1 MMFMISSNNL
11 SFFVCLEVWHQFDG
25 VCYIYGERRW
35 WERFYDYFRS
45 EETLENRS
53 AAVLAYLPKW
63 KGFLVGEALEEM
75 DATKALAEL
84 DRVVDGLTYSWVME
98 GGLFLE
104 KRQPAYFKIN
114 TVN

>member
-1 MMFMISSNNL
+1 M
-11 SFFVCLEVWHQFDG
+11 
-25 VCYIYGERRW
+25 
-35 WERFYDYFRS
+35 
-45 EETLENRS
+45 ENRS

-84 DRVVDGLTYSWVME
+84 DRVVDGLTNSWVME
-98 GGLFLE
+98 AGVFLE

>member
-1 MMFMISSNNL
+1 M
-11 SFFVCLEVWHQFDG
+11 
-25 VCYIYGERRW
+25 
-35 WERFYDYFRS
+35 
-45 EETLENRS
+45 ENRS